1 MFYYIDKSCTPSF
14 PIGLVKTE
22 SDFFVR
28 SVETGLGRWTM
39 VVAVSS
45 VDTYSF
51 WIFSDL
57 SCLSPWGYRN
67 RCFLFAMPC
76 LIVRRP
82 NLEVAIKRLLHQQVK
97 IQDSFSAIF
106 VHRSASLQLFRWC
119 GYFWGP
125 WVSFVMTDELWQM
138 SSQWSS
144 QKLLQG
150 LVSHGL
156 TAYPS
161 IFNLF

>member
-1 MFYYIDKSCTPSF
+1 MFYYIDKSRTPSF
-14 PIGLVKTE
+14 PNGLVKTE

-28 SVETGLGRWTM
+28 SVDIGLGRWTM

-106 VHRSASLQLFRWC
+106 VLRSASYSYSGGVDISEVPGCHL
-119 GYFWGP
+119 
-125 WVSFVMTDELWQM
+125 LWQM